1 MSDLNL
7 SPQEQNIVDYHNG
20 SMSSGRVGRDDQGRP
35 MTVYSTGIMVER
47 GPHKGK
53 FVSVPGWVP
62 SVNPDRP
69 LTEGE
74 AFDHWE
80 TEINE
85 GKWPFYDSGTALNSR
100 SQEIH
105 TIMDNDLIHINEKE
119 SKVLDGLNRG
129 TMGNQIPTIKGEE
142 GHFKAYDH
150 RQLMTHLP
158 NKMGP
163 GAERAGPM
171 GTSGMHYVDENGK
184 IGTGMRGEKT
194 PAHISK
200 NQDTKETFLASEM
213 ARNSMEQLRASLPR
227 NVQDNLRGDMLL
239 ELADDGKYSLL
250 VGDEDSGYVELSYG
264 PDDYQDALSDIKRAY
279 NYAAHTGDA
288 NMDAGFLGRASSAY
302 RYNGYSEAVLRKSAE
317 GRLSEIN
324 SNPFATEMDV
334 LDALEEMDA
343 MNDEVTR
350 QKGSDKSKELS
361 FSRRALN
368 REARMRAAKMMR

>member
-7 SPQEQNIVDYHNG
+7 SPQEQRIVDYHNG
-20 SMSSGRVGRDDQGRP
+20 SMGSGRVGRDDQGRP
-35 MTVYSTGIMVER
+35 MTVYSTGIRVER

-74 AFDHWE
+74 AFEHWE
-80 TEINE
+80 AEINE
-85 GKWPFYDSGTALNSR
+85 GKWPFYESGPALNSR

-105 TIMDNDLIHINEKE
+105 TIMDNDLIHINEEE
-119 SKVLDGLNRG
+119 SKALGSDLKVPTPKG
-129 TMGNQIPTIKGEE
+129 IPTIKGEE
-142 GHFKAYDH
+142 GYFKAYDH
-150 RQLMTHLP
+150 RQLMAHLP

-163 GAERAGPM
+163 SASEAGPM
-171 GTSGMHYVDENGK
+171 GTSGMHYVGNDGELT
-184 IGTGMRGEKT
+184 TGMRGEKT

-200 NQDTKETFLASEM
+200 NQDTQESFLASEM

-250 VGDEDSGYVELSYG
+250 VGDTDTGYVELSYG
-264 PDDYQDALSDIKRAY
+264 PDDYQDALSDMKRAY

-302 RYNGYSEAVLRKSAE
+302 KDNGCTGALPRKTGE
-317 GRLSEIN
+317 GRLSEVQ
-324 SNPFATEMDV
+324 SNPFASEDDV
-334 LDALEEMDA
+334 LAAVAEIDA
-343 MNDEVTR
+343 MNDEVSR
-350 QKGSDKSKELS
+350 QRGNKSTTQLS

-368 REARMRAAKMMR
+368 REAQMRASKMMQ

>member
-35 MTVYSTGIMVER
+35 MTVYSTGIRVER

-62 SVNPDRP
+62 SVNADRP

-74 AFDHWE
+74 AFEHWE
-80 TEINE
+80 AEINE
-85 GKWPFYDSGTALNSR
+85 GKWPFYESGPALNSR

-105 TIMDNDLIHINEKE
+105 TIMDNDLIHINEEE
-119 SKVLDGLNRG
+119 SKILAPSLTPSTQRE
-129 TMGNQIPTIKGEE
+129 IPTIKGEE

-163 GAERAGPM
+163 GAAAAGPM
-171 GTSGMHYVDENGK
+171 GTSGMHYVDRDGELT
-184 IGTGMRGEKT
+184 TGMRGEKT

-200 NQDTKETFLASEM
+200 NQDTQESFLASEM
-213 ARNSMEQLRASLPR
+213 SRNSMEQLRASLPR
-227 NVQDNLRGDMLL
+227 NVQDNLTGDMLL

-250 VGDEDSGYVELSYG
+250 VGDKDSGYVELSYG
-264 PDDYQDALSDIKRAY
+264 PDDYQDALSDVKRAY
-279 NYAAHTGDA
+279 NYSAQTGDA

-302 RYNGYSEAVLRKSAE
+302 RYNGYTEALLRKTGE
-317 GRLSEIN
+317 GRLSEIK
-324 SNPFATEMDV
+324 SNPFASEEDV
-334 LDALEEMDA
+334 LSALEEIDA
-343 MNDEVTR
+343 MNDEVSR
-350 QKGSDKSKELS
+350 QKGHEKSKQLS
-361 FSRRALN
+361 FSKRVLD
-368 REARMRAAKMMR
+368 REAKMRAAKMMQ